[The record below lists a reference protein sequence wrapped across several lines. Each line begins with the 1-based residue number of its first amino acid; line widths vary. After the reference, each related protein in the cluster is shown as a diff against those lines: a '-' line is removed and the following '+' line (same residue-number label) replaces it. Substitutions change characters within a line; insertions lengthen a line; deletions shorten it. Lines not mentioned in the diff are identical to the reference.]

1 VGILAKRKDELD
13 DVDLAHMGLPEGH
26 PTTTEGTQGS
36 MAAREPPGGQWR
48 SDKLATHVRSLTADC

>member
-1 VGILAKRKDELD
+1 
-13 DVDLAHMGLPEGH
+13 MGLPEGH
-26 PTTTEGTQGS
+26 PTTTEGTQWS